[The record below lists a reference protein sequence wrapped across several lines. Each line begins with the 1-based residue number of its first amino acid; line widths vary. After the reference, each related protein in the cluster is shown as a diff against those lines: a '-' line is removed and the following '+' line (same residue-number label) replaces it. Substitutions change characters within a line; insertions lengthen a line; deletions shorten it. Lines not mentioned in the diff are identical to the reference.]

1 MEGLFW
7 PSMGKWGTTEAV
19 QTGTWEDLEAVRW
32 RDWRSIKNCKQ
43 RELAEKMAGTSLV
56 VQRIRIHLWMQVT
69 RVQSLVREDF
79 TCHGATRP
87 LHRNYWAQALE
98 VRSYGYGNPQ
108 PWSLC
113 SPTREAA
120 AMCTTTRE
128 QPPLATIEGLQKTRK
143 IQRYIQTI
151 QKERMAAPQVSEEEA
166 LTEGAVE
173 IEVLDWRAAQESEL
187 RNATSY
193 LLCCY
198 WKISEDQGHRK
209 RTRRP

>member
-7 PSMGKWGTTEAV
+7 PSTGKWGTTEAV

-56 VQRIRIHLWMQVT
+56 VQRIRIHLWMQGT

-87 LHRNYWAQALE
+87 LHRNYWARALE
-98 VRSYGYGNPQ
+98 VRSYSYGNPQ

-120 AMCTTTRE
+120 AMCTTSRE
-128 QPPLATIEGLQKTRK
+128 
-143 IQRYIQTI
+143 
-151 QKERMAAPQVSEEEA
+151 AAPARYYRRSAENKEDPVLNTNNSKRKDGSTTGERGGGPNWRGCGDRDA
-166 LTEGAVE
+166 GLKGSPGIRVE
-173 IEVLDWRAAQESEL
+173 K
-187 RNATSY
+187 
-193 LLCCY
+193 CY
-198 WKISEDQGHRK
+198 
-209 RTRRP
+209 